1 MSQATSAATLYS
13 PRGRA
18 DDQDQ
23 TLTLSFDDNRLLSLL
38 FGEHDEHL
46 ALIEHKL
53 GVAITPRGNR
63 VAIRGSA
70 SAADDARS
78 VLLSLYTRAS
88 RGGEITRGEV
98 DGAIR
103 MVRSAHEQRD
113 GGESTV
119 RTRRKPVSARSPNQ
133 KLYIET
139 IRRHELVFGIGPA
152 GTGKTYLAVACAA
165 EALMNGEVDR
175 IVLSRPAVEAGERL
189 GFLPGDMKEKVDPYL
204 RPLYDALYDMMPHAL
219 VAKGLAENQ
228 IEIAPLAFMRG
239 RTLAN
244 AFVILDEAQNTTP
257 QQMKMFLTRLGEG
270 SRMVVTGDPTQV
282 DLPNGATSGLADALS
297 ILKGVK
303 GIGQVRFEAGDIVRH
318 ALVGRIVQA
327 YEKKQPAGSDRRPRG
342 K

>member
-1 MSQATSAATLYS
+1 LSPPTSAIAAHPLRHTAA
-13 PRGRA
+13 P
-18 DDQDQ
+18 DDQ
-23 TLTLSFDDNRLLSLL
+23 TLTLAFDDNRLLPHV

-46 ALIEHKL
+46 ALIEHRL
-53 GVAITPRGNR
+53 GVAITPKGNR
-63 VAIRGSA
+63 VAIRGG
-70 SAADDARS
+70 AAAAEDARS

-88 RGGEITRGEV
+88 RGTHVARGDV

-103 MVRSAHEQRD
+103 MMRARDD
-113 GGESTV
+113 GGSDGTV
-119 RTRRKPVSARSPNQ
+119 RTRRKSVNPRTPNQ
-133 KLYIET
+133 KVYIDA
-139 IRRHELVFGIGPA
+139 IRKNELVFGIGPA

-165 EALMNGEVDR
+165 EALMNGDVDR

-189 GFLPGDMKEKVDPYL
+189 GFLPGDMKDKIDPYL
-204 RPLYDALYDMMPHAL
+204 IPLYDALYDMMPQSL

-239 RTLAN
+239 RTLSN

-282 DLPNGATSGLADALS
+282 DLPNAMTSGLKDALG
-297 ILKGVK
+297 ILKNVK
-303 GIGQVRFEAGDIVRH
+303 GIAQVQFEAGDIVRH
-318 ALVGRIVQA
+318 ALVGRIVTA
-327 YEKKQPAGSDRRPRG
+327 YEKQAAKSKPP